1 MLYGKE
7 KIEEF
12 IDKVLST
19 DEAFTIADGGSSPD
33 WYIQTRVSKSKFVYE
48 TKSYNGEGDARIPGF
63 SAEFVAMVTD
73 GKVYISMPVSY
84 FLSDDEWPKNLVCI
98 EEKAVAYQEEGEQMV
113 DEFYETLKPA
123 DIKASDTWRLNDIWK
138 LARSCLMGLNTP
150 ETIIRERRPKFT
162 VSVSQAYALESWR
175 MDLKDIVDAHSDCSH
190 PLRSGVLREGRY
202 APFSNTS
209 RPWLV
214 VSPGRELFA
223 PCGEKDPPTHACLLR
238 NLPKKV
244 VCAKTSTFQLRKMV
258 THLHA
263 ADAQPLAELAPRRMR
278 LSCRLSV
285 RALGESYDS
294 LPLPKQR
301 PAC

>member
-1 MLYGKE
+1 MY
-7 KIEEF
+7 
-12 IDKVLST
+12 
-19 DEAFTIADGGSSPD
+19 
-33 WYIQTRVSKSKFVYE
+33 
-48 TKSYNGEGDARIPGF
+48 
-63 SAEFVAMVTD
+63 
-73 GKVYISMPVSY
+73 
-84 FLSDDEWPKNLVCI
+84 
-98 EEKAVAYQEEGEQMV
+98 
-113 DEFYETLKPA
+113 
-123 DIKASDTWRLNDIWK
+123 
-138 LARSCLMGLNTP
+138 
-150 ETIIRERRPKFT
+150 
-162 VSVSQAYALESWR
+162 
-175 MDLKDIVDAHSDCSH
+175 SDCSH

>member
-1 MLYGKE
+1 MARS
-7 KIEEF
+7 F
-12 IDKVLST
+12 HTDRFVRST
-19 DEAFTIADGGSSPD
+19 ANCGILT
-33 WYIQTRVSKSKFVYE
+33 
-48 TKSYNGEGDARIPGF
+48 
-63 SAEFVAMVTD
+63 
-73 GKVYISMPVSY
+73 
-84 FLSDDEWPKNLVCI
+84 FLLELFLEWQRPSL
-98 EEKAVAYQEEGEQMV
+98 M
-113 DEFYETLKPA
+113 
-123 DIKASDTWRLNDIWK
+123 NDIQNCQNK
-138 LARSCLMGLNTP
+138 KKDNIFLAMTTYLC
-150 ETIIRERRPKFT
+150 RP
-162 VSVSQAYALESWR
+162 
-175 MDLKDIVDAHSDCSH
+175 DCSH

>member
-1 MLYGKE
+1 MKQQRAVKVELYP
-7 KIEEF
+7 
-12 IDKVLST
+12 T
-19 DEAFTIADGGSSPD
+19 DEQRILIHKTFGCVRAVWNDMF
-33 WYIQTRVSKSKFVYE
+33 
-48 TKSYNGEGDARIPGF
+48 GD
-63 SAEFVAMVTD
+63 
-73 GKVYISMPVSY
+73 
-84 FLSDDEWPKNLVCI
+84 
-98 EEKAVAYQEEGEQMV
+98 EQ
-113 DEFYETLKPA
+113 EFYAATDKHFIPTPA
-123 DIKASDTWRLNDIWK
+123 KYKKKRPYLSEVDS
-138 LARSCLMGLNTP
+138 LAL
-150 ETIIRERRPKFT
+150 
-162 VSVSQAYALESWR
+162 
-175 MDLKDIVDAHSDCSH
+175 SDCSH

>member
-1 MLYGKE
+1 MRK
-7 KIEEF
+7 
-12 IDKVLST
+12 
-19 DEAFTIADGGSSPD
+19 A
-33 WYIQTRVSKSKFVYE
+33 KSKRVKEATPIPFEQFSSLVVE
-48 TKSYNGEGDARIPGF
+48 WRCRICH
-63 SAEFVAMVTD
+63 E
-73 GKVYISMPVSY
+73 KHI
-84 FLSDDEWPKNLVCI
+84 LSI
-98 EEKAVAYQEEGEQMV
+98 
-113 DEFYETLKPA
+113 
-123 DIKASDTWRLNDIWK
+123 
-138 LARSCLMGLNTP
+138 
-150 ETIIRERRPKFT
+150 
-162 VSVSQAYALESWR
+162 
-175 MDLKDIVDAHSDCSH
+175 SDCSH

>member
-1 MLYGKE
+1 MYMME
-7 KIEEF
+7 
-12 IDKVLST
+12 
-19 DEAFTIADGGSSPD
+19 
-33 WYIQTRVSKSKFVYE
+33 
-48 TKSYNGEGDARIPGF
+48 IP
-63 SAEFVAMVTD
+63 
-73 GKVYISMPVSY
+73 
-84 FLSDDEWPKNLVCI
+84 
-98 EEKAVAYQEEGEQMV
+98 
-113 DEFYETLKPA
+113 
-123 DIKASDTWRLNDIWK
+123 
-138 LARSCLMGLNTP
+138 
-150 ETIIRERRPKFT
+150 
-162 VSVSQAYALESWR
+162 
-175 MDLKDIVDAHSDCSH
+175 DCSH

>member
-1 MLYGKE
+1 MRQY
-7 KIEEF
+7 
-12 IDKVLST
+12 
-19 DEAFTIADGGSSPD
+19 P
-33 WYIQTRVSKSKFVYE
+33 YE
-48 TKSYNGEGDARIPGF
+48 GMHI
-63 SAEFVAMVTD
+63 V
-73 GKVYISMPVSY
+73 
-84 FLSDDEWPKNLVCI
+84 
-98 EEKAVAYQEEGEQMV
+98 AVAASISVFLKKFFKFHFSGIGTHN
-113 DEFYETLKPA
+113 TLKLCRN
-123 DIKASDTWRLNDIWK
+123 ILVRTLRSLKI
-138 LARSCLMGLNTP
+138 ARVN
-150 ETIIRERRPKFT
+150 
-162 VSVSQAYALESWR
+162 
-175 MDLKDIVDAHSDCSH
+175 SDCSH